1 MKKGHEGKET
11 NQIQVAEQ
19 QRRGMVACGFRAR
32 ARKYWKGLKNQK
44 GKGKIPD
51 PDSFEHRVE
60 VFNENK
66 KNFIFTEVLKIYYQA
81 KSREVA
87 LEALRLLIE
96 AARLE

>member
-11 NQIQVAEQ
+11 NQIKVAEQ

-32 ARKYWKGLKNQK
+32 ARKYWEGLKNQN

-66 KNFIFTEVLKIYYQA
+66 KN
-81 KSREVA
+81 
-87 LEALRLLIE
+87 
-96 AARLE
+96 